1 MAGQKHMKLLLTSA
15 GLIPEIAPYFLDLLG
30 KKPEES
36 KMVFIPTA
44 ANPELDR
51 WYLNKDKLKIAQLG
65 IIDINEVDIEKETQ
79 QSLAGKLKDADII
92 FVEGGNTF
100 YLMKYA
106 RASGFG
112 ELVKEFLERGGIYV
126 GVSAGSM
133 IAGPN
138 IEAANWKHADMN
150 IVDLQDL
157 AAMNL
162 VPFAIAPHI
171 DETNIEATKEEAA
184 KVSYPVIALNDKQ
197 AILVN
202 GDKIQIIGVGE
213 KIVFNNPIIS

>member
-100 YLMKYA
+100 YLMSISLILNRISSIQKLDSIICSISWRKKFYMKMLRNTKPKFKNYFSKTMKKRYLFA
-106 RASGFG
+106 EASLNVKFPGFTT
-112 ELVKEFLERGGIYV
+112 I
-126 GVSAGSM
+126 
-133 IAGPN
+133 
-138 IEAANWKHADMN
+138 
-150 IVDLQDL
+150 
-157 AAMNL
+157 
-162 VPFAIAPHI
+162 
-171 DETNIEATKEEAA
+171 
-184 KVSYPVIALNDKQ
+184 PVASP
-197 AILVN
+197 V
-202 GDKIQIIGVGE
+202 
-213 KIVFNNPIIS
+213 